1 MNTPSKSSGTPVDE
15 VIAPLPRISIQAF
28 CETSEIASV
37 VDTAAGDRRMDKAH
51 VKVQMGGVWAAVEA
65 YKNAP
70 TPNVIVIETLHGRG
84 ELLEGLDK
92 LAEACD
98 PGTRVV
104 VVGHVN
110 DVLLYRDLMRRGV
123 SEYVIAPISPIGFVK
138 ALSELFASP
147 GAAPVG
153 RTIAFVGAK
162 GGAGASSVAHNVA
175 WAISKSLGQNTAIV
189 DLDLPFGTAGLDF
202 NQDPTQGVA
211 DIVFAP
217 DRADAAVV
225 DRLLA
230 RCTEQLSLL
239 AAPATLDRTYDV
251 DDSAFDNAIDI
262 LRAQVPY
269 VVLDVPHGWSGWT
282 RRVLNSAD
290 EVVIVSPPDL
300 ASLRNTKNLFD
311 LLRAARINDTP
322 PRLIL
327 NGVGL
332 PKRPEIKPADFCK
345 AIESEAIAQIPFDA
359 QLFGTA
365 SNNGQMIAEVQAGA
379 KIAQIFVDVAQVVAG
394 RAEIKRARKGLL
406 EPLLS
411 KLQRKKAS

>member
-1 MNTPSKSSGTPVDE
+1 
-15 VIAPLPRISIQAF
+15 
-28 CETSEIASV
+28 
-37 VDTAAGDRRMDKAH
+37 
-51 VKVQMGGVWAAVEA
+51 
-65 YKNAP
+65 
-70 TPNVIVIETLHGRG
+70 
-84 ELLEGLDK
+84 
-92 LAEACD
+92 
-98 PGTRVV
+98 
-104 VVGHVN
+104 
-110 DVLLYRDLMRRGV
+110 
-123 SEYVIAPISPIGFVK
+123 
-138 ALSELFASP
+138 
-147 GAAPVG
+147 VG

-332 PKRPEIKPADFCK
+332 PKRPEIKPGELLCLLNRYAHLTLAPHSVYLTALCMQIDTERDELIYASGGHPPAFIIRADGALEELFSTTFVLGACGGDDFEDGAAHVPFLPGDRLLAYTDGITETLGSNGRLLGLEGLR
-345 AIESEAIAQIPFDA
+345 AIMRDVSMRRGPLADAVLAATDAKRVGARADDTLVEELRRSELFVAYAIHQH
-359 QLFGTA
+359 A
-365 SNNGQMIAEVQAGA
+365 SERVGQP
-379 KIAQIFVDVAQVVAG
+379 VVMPA
-394 RAEIKRARKGLL
+394 
-406 EPLLS
+406 
-411 KLQRKKAS
+411 

>member
-1 MNTPSKSSGTPVDE
+1 MNTPSKNSGSPVDD
-15 VIAPLPRISIQAF
+15 VIAPLPRVSIQAF
-28 CETSEIASV
+28 CETAEVASV
-37 VDTAAGDRRMDKAH
+37 VDTASGDRRMDKAH

-70 TPNVIVIETLHGRG
+70 TPNVIVIETLHGRSD
-84 ELLEGLDK
+84 LLDGLDK

-98 PGTRVV
+98 PGTRVAMI
-104 VVGHVN
+104 GHVN

-123 SEYVIAPISPIGFVK
+123 SEYVITPITPIGFVK

-230 RCTEQLSLL
+230 RCSEQLSLL
-239 AAPATLDRTYDV
+239 AAPATLDRTYDI
-251 DDSAFDNAIDI
+251 DDSAFDSVIDI

-290 EVVIVSPPDL
+290 EVVIVSSPDL
-300 ASLRNTKNLFD
+300 ASLRNAKNLFD
-311 LLRAARINDTP
+311 LLRAARVNDTP

-327 NGVGL
+327 NGIGL
-332 PKRPEIKPADFCK
+332 AKRPEIKPADFCK
-345 AIESEAIAQIPFDA
+345 AIEAEAIAQIPFDA

-379 KIAQIFVDVAQVVAG
+379 KVAQVFVDVAQIVAG

>member
-123 SEYVIAPISPIGFVK
+123 SEYVIAPISPIDFVK

-311 LLRAARINDTP
+311 LLRAARVNDTP

-379 KIAQIFVDVAQVVAG
+379 KIAQIFVDVAQIVAG
-394 RAEIKRARKGLL
+394 RAEIKRTRKGLL